1 VNLSPAQINI
11 RNVDPQGA
19 DALAL
24 LEEASADARALY
36 PELFAG
42 VTASATNGPL
52 PAGAVYV
59 VAHVD
64 EQAVA
69 CGAIYPLGES
79 VAEVKRMY
87 VHRSHRRQGLAA
99 AVLRHL
105 EAEAQRLGY
114 RRLVLETG
122 YRQQPAMRLYEA
134 HGFERIAPY
143 GEHVNDPTSVCFART
158 LGSPD

>member
-1 VNLSPAQINI
+1 VKLSQAQPSI
-11 RNVDPQGA
+11 RNVDPQGV

-24 LEEASADARALY
+24 LQEASADARALY

-52 PAGAVYV
+52 PAGAAYV
-59 VAHVD
+59 VAYVD
-64 EQAVA
+64 GQAVA
-69 CGAIYPLGES
+69 CGAIYPLDDG

-87 VHRSHRRQGLAA
+87 VHRSRRRQGLAA

-105 EAEAQRLGY
+105 EAEARRLRY
-114 RRLVLETG
+114 HRLVLETG
-122 YRQQPAMRLYEA
+122 YRQEPAMRLYEA

-143 GEHVNDPTSVCFART
+143 GEYVNDPTSVCFART
-158 LGSPD
+158 LGSPE